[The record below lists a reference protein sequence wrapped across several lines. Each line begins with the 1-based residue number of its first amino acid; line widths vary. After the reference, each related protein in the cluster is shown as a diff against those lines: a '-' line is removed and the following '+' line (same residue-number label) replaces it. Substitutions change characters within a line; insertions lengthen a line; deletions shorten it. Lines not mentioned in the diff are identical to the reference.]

1 MRLADILDH
10 CLLTTVIID
19 PEHSLAESARSM
31 QRTGAPALLVEDQ
44 GLLMGL
50 VTAEDIIRALVTA
63 GEIIDVWNG
72 PVRAIVRPI
81 PVVATEEK
89 LAQVIGTM
97 AATGISALPVT
108 VSGRTQ
114 VVSLCQLLQAQVTNL
129 HGEVQHLQTYIDA
142 LHDASND

>member
-10 CLLTTVIID
+10 CLLPTVIVD

-44 GLLMGL
+44 GLMMGL
-50 VTAEDIIRALVTA
+50 VTAEDIVRALVAA
-63 GEIIDVWNG
+63 GEINDVWNG
-72 PVRAIVRPI
+72 PVRAIVRSLPI
-81 PVVATEEK
+81 IAAEEK
-89 LAQVIGTM
+89 LAQVVGTM
-97 AATGISALPVT
+97 AAAGISALPVT

-114 VVSLCQLLQAQVTNL
+114 VVGLCRLLQAQVASL

-142 LHDASND
+142 LHDAPND